1 MSSKSKKNTQKPQ
14 AQDRKSG
21 VVISDVSYV
30 ALLDASPKES
40 WYTHEETERMKVEM
54 FTEAIRHSRL
64 MTNSPGSFFTKEN
77 QLKCVGIECY
87 IIPAIAEQARQDRRR
102 HKNLVLRA
110 QQVYTEKDLSIL
122 SSKSSASARQRAYL
136 IANRI

>member
-1 MSSKSKKNTQKPQ
+1 MSSE
-14 AQDRKSG
+14 D
-21 VVISDVSYV
+21 
-30 ALLDASPKES
+30 LLHESPKES
-40 WYTHEETERMKVEM
+40 WYTHEETEQMKVEM
-54 FTEAIRHSRL
+54 FTEALRHSRFRHSRL
-64 MTNSPGSFFTKEN
+64 MRNSPGSFFTKEN

-87 IIPAIAEQARQDRRR
+87 IIPAIAEQARQDRSR

-122 SSKSSASARQRAYL
+122 SSKSSESARQRAYL